1 MLYWRNIHGRY
12 QVDDGAIT
20 AASMLH
26 MLSWASGMLKG
37 YQFLP

>member
-12 QVDDGAIT
+12 QVDDGAII

-26 MLSWASGMLKG
+26 MLSWASGI
-37 YQFLP
+37 